1 VTPAQEDKRGALLNA
16 AVRLFAQ
23 KGYHDCRVSDIAAE
37 AGVAHGLLYHYF
49 SSKEEVLRTVVADSW
64 QQFAVALRRVEEEDV
79 AAPEQLEMVVRLVL
93 GAWQELPDLIRV
105 VLREFARDPV
115 LKEDAEQV
123 LASLER
129 IVRRG
134 QERGELRADVD
145 TRFAATVVYGA
156 LEEVLD
162 AWAEGRAPEDVD
174 RAQTT
179 VTRLLCGGLVA
190 A

>member
-1 VTPAQEDKRGALLNA
+1 VAAPQEDKRGALLDA

-49 SSKEEVLRTVVADSW
+49 ESKEEVLHTVVADSW
-64 QQFAVALRRVEEEDV
+64 GKFAAAVQRVEGEDI
-79 AAPEQLEMVVRLVL
+79 AAPDQLALVVRLVL
-93 GAWQELPDLIRV
+93 GAWTDVPDLIRV
-105 VLREFARDPV
+105 VLREFARDPS

-134 QERGELRADVD
+134 QDRGELRADVD

-156 LEEVLD
+156 LEEVLG
-162 AWAEGRAPEDVD
+162 AWAEGRATEDVE
-174 RAQTT
+174 RAQAT
-179 VTRLLCGGLVA
+179 VTRLLCDGLVA